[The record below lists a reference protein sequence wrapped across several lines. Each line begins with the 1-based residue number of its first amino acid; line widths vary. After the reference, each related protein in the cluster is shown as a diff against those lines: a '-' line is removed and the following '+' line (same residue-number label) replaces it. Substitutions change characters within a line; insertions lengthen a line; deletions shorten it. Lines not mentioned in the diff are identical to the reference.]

1 MFKATNYFDLENWE
15 HAALFAGVR
24 YVWQALERLEE
35 YIDEQLTP
43 AILGHVEPG
52 AFVSDQVWLGPGAF
66 VERGAYVKG
75 PAIIG
80 AGTVVRHGAY
90 IRESCLIGRNCVVG
104 HATEV
109 KGSIMLDESH
119 APHFN
124 YVGNSILGRRTN
136 LGAGTRCANMKS
148 DHTNVVVRAAGCS
161 VDTGLSKLGAILGDD
176 VQTGCNVIT
185 SPGTLVGPGCR
196 IYAGAILRGVYP
208 PKTLIKVRQVLEAI
222 SLAESDPT

>member
-1 MFKATNYFDLENWE
+1 MFKPTDYFDIEDWE

-24 YVWQALERLEE
+24 YVWQALERLDSYIEE
-35 YIDEQLTP
+35 HLSP
-43 AILGHVEPG
+43 RLLGRVEEG
-52 AFVSDQVWLGPGAF
+52 AFVSDRVWLGPGAV
-66 VERGAYVKG
+66 VEPGAVIKG

-90 IRESCLIGRNCVVG
+90 IRENCLIGRNCLVG
-104 HATEV
+104 HATEL
-109 KGSIMLDESH
+109 KGSIMMDESH

-124 YVGNSILGRRTN
+124 YVGDSILGRRTN

-148 DHTNVVVRAAGCS
+148 DHTSVVVRAGECA
-161 VDTGLSKLGAILGDD
+161 VDTRLTKLGVVLGDD
-176 VQTGCNVIT
+176 VQTGCNVVT

-196 IYAGAILRGVYP
+196 VYAGAVLRGVYP
-208 PKTLIKVRQVLEAI
+208 PKTLIKVRQVLEAV

>member
-1 MFKATNYFDLENWE
+1 MFNPTDYFDLAGCEY
-15 HAALFAGVR
+15 ADLFAGVR

-35 YIDEQLTP
+35 YIDERLVP
-43 AILGHVEPG
+43 EILGRVAPG
-52 AFVSDQVWLGPGAF
+52 AFVSDRVWLGPGAV
-66 VERGAYVKG
+66 VEPGAVIKG

-90 IRESCLIGRNCVVG
+90 IRESCLIGRDCVVG
-104 HATEV
+104 HATEIKRSV
-109 KGSIMLDESH
+109 MLDGSQ

-124 YVGNSILGRRTN
+124 YVGDSILGRRTN

-148 DHTNVVVRAAGCS
+148 DHTSVVVRAGECA
-161 VDTGLSKLGAILGDD
+161 VDTRLTKLGVVLGDD
-176 VQTGCNVIT
+176 VQTGCNVVT

-196 IYAGAILRGVYP
+196 VYAGAVLRGVYP
-208 PKTLIKVRQVLEAI
+208 PKTLIKVRQVLEAV